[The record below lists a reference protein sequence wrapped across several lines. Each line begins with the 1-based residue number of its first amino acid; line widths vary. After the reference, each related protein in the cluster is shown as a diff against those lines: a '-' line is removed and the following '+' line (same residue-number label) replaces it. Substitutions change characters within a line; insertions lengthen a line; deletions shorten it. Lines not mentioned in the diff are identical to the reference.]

1 MFKQLTSCSWHLKLV
16 CLSWLVLPVN
26 SFATT
31 DQLVLTF
38 EDAVEKTLIQ
48 NPALHQFKL
57 SSERL
62 MAERDTHS
70 LKPGFEIG
78 AELENIAGS
87 GNRQGIDNAEL
98 TIALSSV
105 IELGH
110 KRQARISLSDAGIHQ
125 SDYERQAQTL
135 DVLGTMTQAFI
146 AVLST
151 QVELDLTTE
160 SVSLSEALY
169 NTAHK
174 RAQRGAGSD
183 AQLMRAKA
191 QVSQAKIQQESLQAK
206 LERQK
211 VSLARFWGTTTIEF
225 PRVAGDLFAF
235 SQPEP
240 FEKLYKRVKQ
250 SPAMTFFS
258 SDERLKDAQIALA
271 KTRNYADVTWQ
282 VGVRRFEDTDD
293 AALTFGFSMPLNTA
307 NRNNGQVKAAML
319 SRDIL
324 TYQRQEQLI
333 LLHEQL
339 FNAYSQLQQFIQT
352 HKQLQQNVI
361 PDLEQALRITQDAY
375 NRGRLPFQD
384 RIIAQQELLSAKKQL
399 IETASAAL
407 INQAIIEQLTAEPLD
422 NSF

>member
-1 MFKQLTSCSWHLKLV
+1 MFKQLTSYSWCFKLV

-26 SFATT
+26 SFAAT
-31 DQLVLTF
+31 DQSALTL
-38 EDAVEKTLIQ
+38 EDAVEKTLSQ

-57 SSERL
+57 TSERL
-62 MAERDTHS
+62 MAERDTRS

-78 AELENIAGS
+78 AEFENIAGS
-87 GNRQGIDNAEL
+87 GNRQGVDSAEL

-225 PRVAGDLFAF
+225 ATVAGDLFAF

-324 TYQRQEQLI
+324 PYQRQEQLI

-361 PDLEQALRITQDAY
+361 PDLEKALRITQDAY

>member
-1 MFKQLTSCSWHLKLV
+1 MFKQLTSYCWRFKLI
-16 CLSWLVLPVN
+16 CLIWLLLPAG
-26 SFATT
+26 SFAAT
-31 DQLVLTF
+31 DQSALTL
-38 EDAVEKTLIQ
+38 EDAIEKTLIQ
-48 NPALHQFKL
+48 NPSLHQFKL
-57 SSERL
+57 TGERL
-62 MAERDTHS
+62 MAERDTRS

-78 AELENIAGS
+78 VELENIAGS
-87 GNRQGIDNAEL
+87 GNRQSIDSAEL
-98 TIALSSV
+98 TLALSSV

-110 KRQARISLSDAGIHQ
+110 KRQSRISVSDARINQ

-135 DVLGTMTQAFI
+135 DVLGAMTQAFI
-146 AVLST
+146 IVLST
-151 QVELDLTTE
+151 QAELDLTAE

-169 NTAHK
+169 NTARK

-191 QVSQAKIQQESLQAK
+191 QVSQAKIQQNSVQTK

-225 PRVAGDLFAF
+225 PTIAGDLFAF

-240 FEKLYKRVKQ
+240 FEKLYKRVRQ

-271 KTRNYADVTWQ
+271 KTQKHADVAWQ
-282 VGVRRFEDTDD
+282 IGVRRFEDNDD
-293 AALTFGFSMPLNTA
+293 AALTLGFSMPLNTA
-307 NRNNGQVKAAML
+307 KRNSGQIKAAMV

-324 TYQRQEQLI
+324 TYQRQKQLV

-339 FNAYSQLQQFIQT
+339 FNAYSQLQQFVQT

-361 PDLEQALRITQDAY
+361 PDLEKALRITQDAY